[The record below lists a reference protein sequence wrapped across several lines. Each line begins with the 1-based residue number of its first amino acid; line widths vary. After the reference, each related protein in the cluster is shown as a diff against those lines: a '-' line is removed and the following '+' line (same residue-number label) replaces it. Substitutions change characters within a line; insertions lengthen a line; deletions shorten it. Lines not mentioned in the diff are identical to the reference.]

1 MKKQISNTQI
11 WKSADYRNPAWIY
24 VPSDKTNIRE
34 TMDRYRE
41 FLKATKK

>member
-1 MKKQISNTQI
+1 MQKSQKNI
-11 WKSADYRNPAWIY
+11 WKTADYRNPAWVY

-41 FLKATKK
+41 YLKQQKK